1 MATNFFEQQENAR
14 RKTVWLVVY
23 FLLSIVFIIGALFL
37 LIEFLLGQSG
47 NPLAAAEHLSL
58 LGGVSAGVCGV
69 VGTGSL
75 LKTAQLSS
83 GGSAVAR
90 MMGGTLV
97 NSSTT
102 LAHEKVLLNVVE
114 EMAIASGVPVPV
126 VYVLENEPGIN
137 AFAAGYTT
145 GDACIAVSRGCL
157 EMLTRDELQGV
168 VAHEFSHILNG
179 DMRLNIRL
187 IGLVFG
193 LVGLAQI
200 GYMVFRFVSESR
212 QAGPSA
218 YGPSSSS
225 DDDDKK
231 SGSSQGFWLMLLL
244 SGLAIYLLGLL
255 GQLCGRLIQAAI
267 SRQREFLADASA
279 VQFTRNPE
287 GIAGALKKIGGYKP
301 SSLMRNVH
309 AGETSHLFFSDAFL
323 GSRFTSLFAT
333 HPPLAERIKRI
344 DPAFDGK
351 FPPAQVPAPE
361 EATPPADSPK
371 PKRAGFPGFPGMP
384 GMPGGGRFGFPGMPG
399 SPATPLPLP
408 LPGAMGLAAE
418 QTVDQVGSVTPAE
431 VGYAGRLV
439 DALPPV
445 IDEASRDP
453 FSARSLVCALLLDSD
468 AEVREN
474 QLGILQ
480 RDAGD
485 AEMAETL
492 RLEPAVRQL
501 PDAYRLP
508 LLDLAMPAL
517 RSLSPEQYSVFRGR
531 IHALVLA
538 DQRLSTFEY
547 VLSCVLSRHLDLE
560 FGLRTQ
566 PADWW
571 RPETLQPGRVEVILG
586 LLAWQGAEGS
596 DEGISPEKAD
606 QAFQA
611 GIRAFRG
618 RPGPAAQLPA
628 RDSVRLEDY
637 HAAARRLARAKPELR
652 RRVLLGMAAC
662 VLEDGQVSVR
672 ELELLR
678 AMGDTIDCPVPP
690 LATATA
696 E

>member
-1 MATNFFEQQENAR
+1 MATDFFQQQENAR

-23 FLLSIVFIIGALFL
+23 FLLSILFIIATLFL
-37 LIEFLLGQSG
+37 LIELLLANSG
-47 NPLAAAEHLSL
+47 NPLAAAEHLGL
-58 LGGVSAGVCGV
+58 LGGVSAGVVGV

-75 LKTAQLSS
+75 LKTAQLAS

-102 LAHEKVLLNVVE
+102 LAHEKMLLNVVE

-126 VYVLENEPGIN
+126 VYVLEHEPGIN

-145 GDACIAVSRGCL
+145 GDACVAVSRGCL

-212 QAGPSA
+212 SSGPSA
-218 YGPSSSS
+218 YGPNSSSS
-225 DDDDKK
+225 NSDKK
-231 SGSSQGFWLMLLL
+231 SGSNEGFWLVLLL

-279 VQFTRNPE
+279 VQFTRNPD

-301 SSLMRNVH
+301 SSVIRNVH
-309 AGETSHLFFSDAFL
+309 AGETSHLFFSDTFL

-344 DPAFDGK
+344 DPSFDGK
-351 FPPAQVPAPE
+351 FPKAQAPDQENTAPAG
-361 EATPPADSPK
+361 SPK
-371 PKRAGFPGFPGMP
+371 PKRPGFPGFPRVP
-384 GMPGGGRFGFPGMPG
+384 GADRLGFPGT
-399 SPATPLPLP
+399 SLPLP
-408 LPGAMGLAAE
+408 VGGAMGLAAE
-418 QTVDQVGSVTPAE
+418 QAVDQVGSISPAE
-431 VGYAGRLV
+431 MGYAASLV
-439 DALPPV
+439 DTLPP
-445 IDEASRDP
+445 ILDEASRDP
-453 FSARSLVCALLLDSD
+453 FSARSLVCALLLDSNPQ
-468 AEVREN
+468 VREN
-474 QLGILQ
+474 QLAILR
-480 RDAGD
+480 RDSGD
-485 AEMAETL
+485 SEMAETL
-492 RLEPAVRQL
+492 RLVPAVHQL
-501 PDAYRLP
+501 PDACRLP

-517 RSLSPEQYSVFRGR
+517 RSQSPQQYSVFRGR

-547 VLSCVLSRHLDLE
+547 VLCCVLSRHLDLE
-560 FGLRTQ
+560 FGLRAQ

-571 RPETLQPGRVEVILG
+571 RPESQQAGRVETILG
-586 LLAWQGAEGS
+586 LLAWQGAES
-596 DEGISPEKAD
+596 SADEVDHARVER
-606 QAFQA
+606 AFQA
-611 GIRAFRG
+611 GLGAFQG
-618 RPGPAAQLPA
+618 RPATTGHVPA
-628 RDSVRLEDY
+628 RETVRLEDY
-637 HAAARRLARAKPELR
+637 HAAARQLARARPELR
-652 RRVLLGMAAC
+652 RRVMLGMAAC

-690 LATATA
+690 LVHGGESGTSQAPH
-696 E
+696 